1 MGGRCRCTLFD
12 AQGALGR
19 REVVDLATRAKTWA
33 VPRHVTAIRCL
44 SSLLLRVAVRLVELY
59 GSSFFAPLK
68 YLWPLWTRLTYQDVD
83 CRQPLWGHG
92 LVQLPQDCASGS
104 HPNSSSTSRNHAI
117 PSDDMIRSSPSAHTT
132 TGRRVNPTRS
142 CQDSPPSAVLPTDEK
157 CPAGGSCC
165 PRIWASRCTKVSLSS
180 KCHSCMTELR
190 NGSLEVY

>member
-68 YLWPLWTRLTYQDVD
+68 YLWPLWTRLKYQDVD
-83 CRQPLWGHG
+83 CRQPLW
-92 LVQLPQDCASGS
+92 
-104 HPNSSSTSRNHAI
+104 
-117 PSDDMIRSSPSAHTT
+117 DMDWFSY
-132 TGRRVNPTRS
+132 
-142 CQDSPPSAVLPTDEK
+142 
-157 CPAGGSCC
+157 
-165 PRIWASRCTKVSLSS
+165 PRIVRAAHIQTPARRAATMRYPA
-180 KCHSCMTELR
+180 MT
-190 NGSLEVY
+190 